1 MDFLP
6 VITGGEPTLPP
17 DIEEL
22 VERER
27 FECKFRSL
35 LLISNGTL
43 LDRKPLILRSVTGLV
58 VSLEDFRVR
67 VLEIK
72 LKVFGHE
79 RRLPHQPAQ
88 WLPLRRRPLVE
99 RAHGHEIRLS
109 LVHLGPSSAYS
120 TARSHARKQQR
131 RGKHAT
137 PRSNSY
143 LLYLSPALIR
153 KNHSYGAMPL
163 LCSRIDAH
171 DISAQTHG
179 L

>member
-1 MDFLP
+1 MR
-6 VITGGEPTLPP
+6 P

-22 VERER
+22 VERAR
-27 FECKFRSL
+27 FECKFRPL

-43 LDRKPLILRSVTGLV
+43 LDRKPLILHSVTGLV

-79 RRLPHQPAQ
+79 RRFPHQPAQ
-88 WLPLRRRPLVE
+88 ELPLRRRIFVC
-99 RAHGHEIRLS
+99 
-109 LVHLGPSSAYS
+109 
-120 TARSHARKQQR
+120 
-131 RGKHAT
+131 
-137 PRSNSY
+137 
-143 LLYLSPALIR
+143 ALIR
-153 KNHSYGAMPL
+153 KNHSYRAMPL

-171 DISAQTHG
+171 NISAQTHG